1 MSLPL
6 LLLLLLPPPLP
17 PLPPPP
23 LPPPPLLHTMDGPI
37 RGTHVPPS
45 VAYLGI
51 PYGRPPLGPL
61 RFRPPLPA
69 PKWTSPL
76 DASSHR
82 NVCYQAVD
90 TMFPGFGG
98 AEMWNPNRAMSED
111 CLYLNVWIPY
121 PPPPQLMPVMVWIY
135 GGGFY
140 SGAAS
145 LDVYDGRI
153 LAASQ
158 RVVVVSM
165 NYRVGALG
173 FLALPGH
180 PDAPGNAGLWDQR
193 LALQWIQRNIRVFGG
208 DPNAVTLFGESAGA
222 ASIGIH
228 LLSPGSRE
236 YFHRAILQSGSPNG
250 PWATIDPNEGRRRA
264 LKLGMALGCIGNDTE
279 VVMCLRER
287 PAPELVEGEGVV
299 MPQDSVFRFPFV
311 PVVDGEFL
319 RDSPEVLLGAGMD
332 GGGGGSHGNPAGS
345 HGADAGSHGNAPGTH
360 SNAAGI
366 HGAGAGSHGN
376 APGTHGNAAGIHGTP
391 IGIHGNAPGT
401 HGNAAGTHAT
411 DARIHG
417 NDAGTQGSIYGGT
430 QGTDAGIHG
439 NPAGIHATDAGIH
452 GNAPGT
458 QGSIYGSLHGT
469 DAGIHGNPTGI
480 HGNDAG
486 TQGSIY
492 SGTQGTDAG
501 IHGNPTGIHSND
513 AGTQG
518 SIYSGTQGTD
528 AGIHG
533 NPTGIHS
540 NDAGTQGTDAGI
552 HGNPAGIHATDARIH
567 GNPTGIHGNAP
578 VPHPPPGPRPPTAID
593 ILLGAVRD
601 EGTYFLVYGVP
612 GFGKDNESLI
622 SRDEFL
628 HGVRMGVPQGDEVVA
643 AAVELQYTD
652 WLDQENP
659 VKNREALGAI
669 VGDHNVVCPLMEFAG
684 RWALWGR
691 VYVYLFEHRAST
703 LLWPQWMG
711 VPHGYEIEFV
721 FGQPLRP
728 ELNYTEEE
736 KGLSRR
742 MMEYWG
748 NFARTG
754 DPNGPND
761 SGPSRWP
768 QFTLRGQ
775 GYARLN
781 TAPLSQAKGLRAQAC
796 AFWTRF
802 LPKLMHATGKGDMG
816 SMGSMGS
823 MGCMGCVGSVGCM
836 GCMGCMGYGVY
847 GVWGQAQACAFW
859 TRFLP
864 KLMHATGKGDM
875 GSMGSVG
882 SMGSMGSMG
891 SVGSMGWDM
900 GYGVWGQAQACAFW
914 TRFLPK
920 LMHATGKGDMGS
932 MGCMGCM
939 GSVGCMGSMGS
950 MGYGVWGQAQ
960 ACAFWTRFLPKLM
973 HATGPMEEAEHQWRQ
988 EFHRWSSYMGRWQS
1002 HFEHYSRM
1010 GQCQQL

>member
-1 MSLPL
+1 
-6 LLLLLLPPPLP
+6 
-17 PLPPPP
+17 
-23 LPPPPLLHTMDGPI
+23 MDGPI

-319 RDSPEVLLGAGMD
+319 RDSPEVLLGAGM
-332 GGGGGSHGNPAGS
+332 A
-345 HGADAGSHGNAPGTH
+345 
-360 SNAAGI
+360 
-366 HGAGAGSHGN
+366 
-376 APGTHGNAAGIHGTP
+376 
-391 IGIHGNAPGT
+391 
-401 HGNAAGTHAT
+401 
-411 DARIHG
+411 
-417 NDAGTQGSIYGGT
+417 
-430 QGTDAGIHG
+430 
-439 NPAGIHATDAGIH
+439 
-452 GNAPGT
+452 
-458 QGSIYGSLHGT
+458 
-469 DAGIHGNPTGI
+469 
-480 HGNDAG
+480 
-486 TQGSIY
+486 
-492 SGTQGTDAG
+492 
-501 IHGNPTGIHSND
+501 
-513 AGTQG
+513 
-518 SIYSGTQGTD
+518 
-528 AGIHG
+528 
-533 NPTGIHS
+533 
-540 NDAGTQGTDAGI
+540 
-552 HGNPAGIHATDARIH
+552 
-567 GNPTGIHGNAP
+567 
-578 VPHPPPGPRPPTAID
+578 TAID

-802 LPKLMHATGKGDMG
+802 LPKLMHATG
-816 SMGSMGS
+816 
-823 MGCMGCVGSVGCM
+823 
-836 GCMGCMGYGVY
+836 
-847 GVWGQAQACAFW
+847 
-859 TRFLP
+859 
-864 KLMHATGKGDM
+864 
-875 GSMGSVG
+875 
-882 SMGSMGSMG
+882 
-891 SVGSMGWDM
+891 
-900 GYGVWGQAQACAFW
+900 
-914 TRFLPK
+914 
-920 LMHATGKGDMGS
+920 
-932 MGCMGCM
+932 
-939 GSVGCMGSMGS
+939 
-950 MGYGVWGQAQ
+950 
-960 ACAFWTRFLPKLM
+960 
-973 HATGPMEEAEHQWRQ
+973 PMEEAEHQWRQ